1 MLRTHWKS
9 AVPIVIAA
17 TIGIASA
24 WAPLALGTGR
34 LHVPPLPA
42 ADLSIRLPEPVITPT
57 DLQAR
62 GITTLS
68 GMNVVLA
75 SGALIA
81 SFCTL
86 VLFAVTRATQ
96 RRTELLV
103 HRAVGASQK
112 RLARAALREGAAMA
126 LVGLVSGSALGLAF
140 LEYAST
146 TWPGGLDTPGW
157 LLPTAIAAA
166 VGATIVLGVLIPIQA
181 LRPMR
186 PSVPPLTP
194 LLAPAICAVQIA
206 VCFAVL
212 AEARQVQREG
222 TALVAE
228 GPQVRSQ
235 DTVLQLQID
244 ASPAGRARQLAGLIE
259 RAGLTGLFDVASL
272 SSPGAL
278 DGLGTVSLAIA
289 ECGACTQGTIA
300 TPLRPVAV
308 SLRSVSAD
316 TFRALNTHVVA
327 GRLLTNG
334 DDWQAARVVVISQA
348 LARAHFQNGDA
359 VGRRIQLGL
368 GTSSEFTVVGV
379 VEDQPAYGLG
389 AALQPGYAVYP
400 SVLQLAPSQ
409 VDLLVRPRGEFDRA
423 RILSWIP
430 AATLGEMRS
439 ETERRA
445 MRAAP
450 VRWFGDALAVEALA
464 VGVIA
469 LLGIG
474 LSMAIWVGSMVLEF
488 AVHRAVG
495 ARRRDVLRHIATR
508 CAKVILA
515 GLMLGILV
523 AYVAAGPLSAIVP
536 GVDSLE
542 IMGLLEVSTLVLV
555 VTALVT
561 VLPAFRATKARPGEL
576 FAKYGE

>member
-1 MLRTHWKS
+1 
-9 AVPIVIAA
+9 VPIVVAA

-42 ADLSIRLPEPVITPT
+42 ADLSIRLPEPVLTPS

-75 SGALIA
+75 SGALLA

-96 RRTELLV
+96 RRTAMLI
-103 HRAVGASQK
+103 HRAVGASRKQ
-112 RLARAALREGAAMA
+112 LAGAALREGVVMA
-126 LVGLVSGSALGLAF
+126 LVGLVAGSALGLAF
-140 LEYAST
+140 LEYARA
-146 TWPGGLDTPGW
+146 TWPGGLDAPGW
-157 LLPTAIAAA
+157 LLPSAIAAA
-166 VGATIVLGVLIPIQA
+166 IGVTIVLGVLIPIQA
-181 LRPMR
+181 LGPMR

-194 LLAPAICAVQIA
+194 LLAPAVCAVQLA

-212 AEARQVQREG
+212 VEARQVQREG
-222 TALVAE
+222 IALVAD
-228 GPQVRSQ
+228 GPQITSH

-244 ASPAGRARQLAGLIE
+244 ATPAARARQWAELLGRSGLS
-259 RAGLTGLFDVASL
+259 GLFEVASL
-272 SSPGAL
+272 SAPGAL
-278 DGLGTVSLAIA
+278 EGLGTVSLAIA
-289 ECGACTQGTIA
+289 ECGACSQGGIG

-308 SLRSVSAD
+308 SLRIVSAD
-316 TFRALNTHVVA
+316 TFRTLNTHLVA
-327 GRLLTNG
+327 GRLITNG
-334 DDWQAARVVVISQA
+334 DDWRATRVAVISQG
-348 LARAHFQNGDA
+348 LARAHFENGNA

-368 GTSSEFTVVGV
+368 GRSRAFTVVGV
-379 VEDQPAYGLG
+379 IEDQPAHGLG
-389 AALQPGYAVYP
+389 AALQPPFAVYA
-400 SVLQLAPSQ
+400 SVLQLAPS
-409 VDLLVRPRGEFDRA
+409 VMDFLVRPRGKLDSA

-430 AATLGEMRS
+430 AASLREMRS

-450 VRWFGDALAVEALA
+450 VRWFGDALSVEAIA

-474 LSMAIWVGSMVLEF
+474 LSMAIWVGSMALEF

-508 CAKVILA
+508 CGAVILA
-515 GLMLGILV
+515 GLMLGVLV
-523 AYVAAGPLSAIVP
+523 AYLGAGPLSSIVP
-536 GVDSLE
+536 GVDTLE
-542 IMGLLEVSTLVLV
+542 TRGLLEISILVLA

-561 VLPAFRATKARPGEL
+561 SLPAFRLTRLQPGEL
-576 FAKYGE
+576 FAKHGE

>member
-1 MLRTHWKS
+1 M
-9 AVPIVIAA
+9 PIVVAA
-17 TIGIASA
+17 MIGIASA

-42 ADLSIRLPEPVITPT
+42 ADLSIRLPEPVLTPS

-96 RRTELLV
+96 RRTEMLI
-103 HRAVGASQK
+103 HRAVGASRK
-112 RLARAALREGAAMA
+112 RLARAALREGVVMA
-126 LVGLVSGSALGLAF
+126 LVGLVAGSALGLAF
-140 LEYAST
+140 LEYARV
-146 TWPGGLDTPGW
+146 TWPGGLDAPGW
-157 LLPTAIAAA
+157 LLPSAIAAA
-166 VGATIVLGVLIPIQA
+166 IGVTIVLGVLIPIQA
-181 LRPMR
+181 LGPMR

-194 LLAPAICAVQIA
+194 LLAPAVCAVQLA

-212 AEARQVQREG
+212 VEARQVQREG
-222 TALVAE
+222 IALVAD
-228 GPQVRSQ
+228 GPQITSH

-244 ASPAGRARQLAGLIE
+244 ATPAARARQLAELLGRSGLS
-259 RAGLTGLFDVASL
+259 GLFEVASL
-272 SSPGAL
+272 SAPGAL
-278 DGLGTVSLAIA
+278 EGLGTVSLAIA
-289 ECGACTQGTIA
+289 ECGACSQGGIG

-308 SLRSVSAD
+308 SLRIVSAD
-316 TFRALNTHVVA
+316 TFRALNTHLVA
-327 GRLLTNG
+327 GRLITDG
-334 DDWQAARVVVISQA
+334 DDWQATRVAVISQG
-348 LARAHFQNGDA
+348 LARAHFENGNA

-368 GTSSEFTVVGV
+368 GRSSAFTVVGV
-379 VEDQPAYGLG
+379 VEDQSAHGLG
-389 AALQPGYAVYP
+389 AALQPPYTVYT
-400 SVLQLAPSQ
+400 SVLQLAPSV
-409 VDLLVRPRGEFDRA
+409 VDFLVRRRGKLESA

-430 AATLGEMRS
+430 AASLREMRS

-450 VRWFGDALAVEALA
+450 IRWFGDALSGEAIA

-474 LSMAIWVGSMVLEF
+474 LSMAIWVGSMALEF

-495 ARRRDVLRHIATR
+495 ARRRDVLRHVATR
-508 CAKVILA
+508 CAAVILA
-515 GLMLGILV
+515 GLMLGVLV
-523 AYVAAGPLSAIVP
+523 AYLGAGPLSAIVP
-536 GVDSLE
+536 GVDTLE
-542 IMGLLEVSTLVLV
+542 TRGLLEVSILVLV

-561 VLPAFRATKARPGEL
+561 SLPAFRLTQHHPGEL
-576 FAKYGE
+576 FAKHGE